1 MAESVRWNA
10 GCKRL
15 TTMVRRKGARR
26 WVAWAA
32 LALGGCVGVI
42 GDGDGEGGTLLP
54 TTGAPA
60 EPMMVRLTGAQLRNT
75 YVALLG
81 EPLALPTLPQDDQL
95 YGFTSLSAATKTVA
109 PVEAEQ
115 YEAAAY
121 AALEQVWAD
130 PARLNALVGC
140 DTTAIDDDCVQGFV
154 TDFAERAWRRP
165 VTPSELEDVIAV
177 GLEAADKMA
186 APSEGTKY
194 ALAVLL
200 QSPHFLFRVAVG
212 EPSASGTWLRFT
224 SWEMA
229 SRLSYLITD
238 GPPDEALRAAAA
250 ADELVDEAAVRAHA
264 ERLVNSPAAR
274 PALVAFFRDFMN
286 IGRLDDLD
294 KDPDRFPQL
303 TPTLGRSM
311 RLEIERMFE
320 GTVFEKE
327 GDFRQLFTT
336 RDTYVN
342 GELAA
347 VYELEGIEGPD
358 FVPVTLPDDGR
369 RGGLLTTA
377 GFLAMNAHKTAT
389 SPTHRGRFVRI
400 SLLCE
405 DVPPPPPGVDTT
417 IPEAGQEAMTLRD
430 RLAAHVEDP
439 ACKTCHQMMD
449 PIGFGLEHYDAI
461 GAWRDEDQGQ
471 PIDAATELDGRPF
484 EGGVSLGELMADLDT
499 VGACIARR
507 FYQHATAH
515 LEGSDEE
522 PFVEDLVASFVTSN
536 YDFKSLV
543 IEAVAGR
550 GFRYAVAPTQP
561 SQEEP

>member
-1 MAESVRWNA
+1 
-10 GCKRL
+10 
-15 TTMVRRKGARR
+15 MVRRRCR
-26 WVAWAA
+26 WLAWGA

-42 GDGDGEGGTLLP
+42 GDGDGRGTGSVVP
-54 TTGAPA
+54 AVAPA
-60 EPMMVRLTGAQLRNT
+60 EPMMVRLTGPQLYNT
-75 YVALLG
+75 YLALLG
-81 EPLALPTLPQDDQL
+81 EPLELPTLPQDDQL
-95 YGFTSLSAATKTVA
+95 YGFTSLSAATKTIA

-121 AALEQVWAD
+121 AALDSIWVDAS
-130 PARLNALVGC
+130 RLDALVGC
-140 DTTAIDDDCVQGFV
+140 DTIAITDDCVQAFV
-154 TDFAERAWRRP
+154 ADFAARAWRRP
-165 VTPSELEDVIAV
+165 VTTEEIDDVVAV
-177 GLEAADKMA
+177 GLEAADKMD
-186 APSEGTKY
+186 APSQGTKY
-194 ALAVLL
+194 ALAVVL
-200 QSPHFLFRVAVG
+200 QSPHFLFRVAIG
-212 EPSASGTWLRFT
+212 EPSSSGGPSSGGWLRFT

-238 GPPDEALRAAAA
+238 APPDAALRAAAE
-250 ADELVDEAAVRAHA
+250 ADELVDEVAVRAHA
-264 ERLVNSPAAR
+264 ERLVDSPAAR

-286 IGRLDDLD
+286 IGRLDELD
-294 KDPDRFPQL
+294 KDPEQFEQL

-320 GTVFEKE
+320 GVVFEKQ

-347 VYELEGIEGPD
+347 VYGLEGIDGAD
-358 FVPVTLPDDGR
+358 FSPVTLPEDGR

-400 SLLCE
+400 SLLCQ

-417 IPEAGQEAMTLRD
+417 IPPAGEQAQTMRD

-461 GAWRDEDQGQ
+461 GAWREQDGGL
-471 PIDAATELDGRPF
+471 PVDATTDLDGRPF
-484 EGGVSLGELMADLDT
+484 EGGVELGGLMAELDT

-507 FYQHATAH
+507 FYQHATTH
-515 LEGSDEE
+515 LEGSEEE
-522 PFVEDLVASFVTSN
+522 PFVDDLVSAFVASD
-536 YDFKSLV
+536 YDFKALV
-543 IEAVAGR
+543 VEAVVNG
-550 GFRYAVAPTQP
+550 GFRYAVAPEEEQP
-561 SQEEP
+561 